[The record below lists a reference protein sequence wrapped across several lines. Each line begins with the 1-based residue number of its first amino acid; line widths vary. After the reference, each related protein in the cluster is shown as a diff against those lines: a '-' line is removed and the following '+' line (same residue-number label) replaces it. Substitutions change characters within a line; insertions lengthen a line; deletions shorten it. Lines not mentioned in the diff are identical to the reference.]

1 MMRAVGTTAT
11 ILWQAKEGEMRYRR
25 FGKTDLTISEIT
37 FGALRFVDGAQ
48 AKNDEALGRRALLD
62 ALDAGVNTIHSSY
75 EYGTR
80 WALEKILAEHPRRAD
95 LHHVIKVP
103 SPDYSDPGFSDDQ
116 FRAHVETALR
126 ELKTDRIAI
135 VQHLQRGVPKDI
147 IYDER
152 GDPERIARMKETNA
166 ALAETAQT
174 MRQEGKLGYV
184 MTFPHTHGYAKPA
197 VASGA
202 FDGLIAFWNFLETEM
217 LDVFDDC
224 AERGMGAFSMRPY
237 LQGIITDKRAD
248 RSKLAADDPKRNPA
262 WDAQYALF
270 DRVQG
275 EIGDEITSWSDAAI
289 RFALSHPA
297 ITSVVVS
304 LNNPEQVRTA
314 LAAIDG
320 RTFERDFVERVAAL
334 AR

>member
-1 MMRAVGTTAT
+1 M
-11 ILWQAKEGEMRYRR
+11 QYRK
-25 FGKTDLTISEIT
+25 FGKTDLEFSEIT

-48 AKNDEALGRRALLD
+48 AKNDEDLGRRALLD
-62 ALDAGVNTIHSSY
+62 ALDAGVNAIHSSY

-80 WALEKILAEHPRRAD
+80 WALERILAEHPRRAD
-95 LHHVIKVP
+95 LHHIIKVP
-103 SPDYSDPGFSDDQ
+103 SPDYIDPAFSDAQ
-116 FRAHVETALR
+116 FRTHVETALR

-135 VQHLQRGVPKDI
+135 VQHLQRGVAKDI

-152 GDPERIARMKETNA
+152 GDPDRIARMAATNA
-166 ALAETAQT
+166 ALTETAAV
-174 MRQEGKLGYV
+174 MRKEGKIGYLI
-184 MTFPHTHGYAKPA
+184 TFPHTVGFAKPA

-202 FDGLIAFWNFLETEM
+202 FDGLIAFWNLLETEM
-217 LDVFDDC
+217 LDVYDDC
-224 AERGMGAFSMRPY
+224 AARGLGTFSMRPY
-237 LQGIITDKRAD
+237 LQGIITDKRAN
-248 RSKLAADDPKRNPA
+248 RAALPEDDPKRDPA

-270 DRVQG
+270 ARVQAELG
-275 EIGDEITSWSDAAI
+275 AEIGSWNDAAI

-304 LNNPEQVRTA
+304 LNNPNQVRAA

-320 RTFERDFVERVAAL
+320 RIYDRALVDRVAAL

>member
-1 MMRAVGTTAT
+1 
-11 ILWQAKEGEMRYRR
+11 MRYRR
-25 FGKTDLTISEIT
+25 FANTDLQISEIT

-48 AKNDEALGRRALLD
+48 ARNDEDLGRRALLE

-95 LHHVIKVP
+95 LHHIIKVP
-103 SPDYSDPGFSDDQ
+103 SPDYADPAFSDAQ
-116 FRAHVETALR
+116 FREHVETALR
-126 ELKTDRIAI
+126 ELKTEHIAI

-152 GDPERIARMKETNA
+152 GDPERIARMDETNA
-166 ALAETAQT
+166 ALGETVEA
-174 MRQEGKLGYV
+174 MRREGKIGHV
-184 MTFPHTHGYAKPA
+184 ITFPHTHGFAKAA

-224 AERGMGAFSMRPY
+224 AARGMGAFSMRPY

-248 RSKLAADDPKRNPA
+248 RGRLAADDPKRDAA
-262 WDAQYALF
+262 WDRHYALF
-270 DRVQG
+270 ERIQS
-275 EIGDEITSWSDAAI
+275 ELGDEITSWSDAAI

-297 ITSVVVS
+297 STSVVVS
-304 LNNPEQVRTA
+304 LNNPDQVRSA

-320 RTFERDFVERVAAL
+320 NYFDRDTLERVAGL

>member
-1 MMRAVGTTAT
+1 
-11 ILWQAKEGEMRYRR
+11 MRYRR
-25 FGKTDLTISEIT
+25 FGYTDLEISEIT

-48 AKNDEALGRRALLD
+48 ATNDEESGRRAILD
-62 ALDAGVNTIHSSY
+62 ALDAGVNTIHSSF

-80 WALEKILAEHPRRAD
+80 WALEKILSQHPHRAD
-95 LHHVIKVP
+95 LHHIIKVP
-103 SPDYSDPGFSDDQ
+103 SPDYSDSDFSDAQ
-116 FRAHVETALR
+116 FRDHVETALR
-126 ELKTDRIAI
+126 ELKTERIAI

-147 IYDER
+147 IYDDR
-152 GDPERIARMKETNA
+152 GDPARVAKLVEINA
-166 ALAETAQT
+166 ALGETAQSL
-174 MRQEGKLGYV
+174 QKEGKIGHV
-184 MTFPHTHGYAKPA
+184 ITFPHTVGYARPA

-202 FDGLIAFWNFLETEM
+202 FDGLIAFWNLLETEM

-224 AERGMGAFSMRPY
+224 HARGMGVFSMRPY

-248 RSKLAADDPKRNPA
+248 RGRLPQDDPKLSSS

-270 DRVQG
+270 DKVQV
-275 EIGDEITSWSDAAI
+275 EIGHEVASWSDAAI

-304 LNNPEQVRTA
+304 LNNPDQVRSA
-314 LAAIDG
+314 LNAVDGQTFDRTVID
-320 RTFERDFVERVAAL
+320 RVAAL

>member
-1 MMRAVGTTAT
+1 
-11 ILWQAKEGEMRYRR
+11 MRYRR
-25 FGKTDLTISEIT
+25 FGTTDLEISEIT

-48 AKNDEALGRRALLD
+48 ATNDEELGRRAILE

-80 WALEKILAEHPRRAD
+80 WALEKILAQHPRRAD
-95 LHHVIKVP
+95 LHHIIKVP
-103 SPDYSDPGFSDDQ
+103 SPDYADPAFSEAQ
-116 FRAHVETALR
+116 FRDHVETALR
-126 ELKTDRIAI
+126 ELKTERIAI

-152 GDPERIARMKETNA
+152 GDPVRIGALQQTNA
-166 ALAETAQT
+166 ALLETALA
-174 MRQEGKLGYV
+174 MRQEGKIGYV
-184 MTFPHTHGYAKPA
+184 ITFPHTHGYARHA

-224 AERGMGAFSMRPY
+224 EARGMGVFSMRPY
-237 LQGIITDKRAD
+237 LQGIITDKRARRD
-248 RSKLAADDPKRNPA
+248 ALAGDDPKRGAA
-262 WDAQYALF
+262 WDSQYKLF
-270 DRVQG
+270 DKIQAELG
-275 EIGDEITSWSDAAI
+275 TEISSWSDAAI

-304 LNNPEQVRTA
+304 LNNPEQVQSAIR
-314 LAAIDG
+314 AIDG
-320 RTFERDFVERVAAL
+320 HTFDRELIERVRAL
-334 AR
+334 SR